1 MIELEPA
8 AEHRVPLDAVESL
21 ADLIIVAQ
29 WGDDGLQNY
38 RLIRAWSQ
46 IKEYDAAKGFTPT
59 KGQAIRW
66 LVGASQ
72 IAQSEWF
79 NGELVAQLVGESHAK
94 PFSKLILPSIIDV
107 GPEILPYL
115 EPFYRTG

>member
-1 MIELEPA
+1 MIELEPV
-8 AEHRVPLDAVESL
+8 AEHRVPLDAVENL

-38 RLIRAWSQ
+38 RFTRAWSQ
-46 IKEYDAAKGFTPT
+46 IKEYDAAKGFRPT

-79 NGELVAQLVGESHAK
+79 NSEVVAHLVGESHTK
-94 PFSKLILPSIIDV
+94 PLSKLKLPSVMDV
-107 GPEILPYL
+107 GPEIMPYI
-115 EPFYRTG
+115 ESFYRTD